1 MHTINILNKNFGSNY
16 ECQGQGKENKPQ
28 PHTNIF
34 SAYEFASGGGIQLLN
49 EFTFDIL
56 HIVHILFW

>member
-1 MHTINILNKNFGSNY
+1 MNVKVRVKKINHN
-16 ECQGQGKENKPQ
+16 
-28 PHTNIF
+28 HIF
-34 SAYEFASGGGIQLLN
+34 FLHMNLQVVGGVQLLN

>member
-1 MHTINILNKNFGSNY
+1 MNVKVRVKKINHNHIL
-16 ECQGQGKENKPQ
+16 
-28 PHTNIF
+28 IF
-34 SAYEFASGGGIQLLN
+34 FLHMNLQVVGGIQLLN